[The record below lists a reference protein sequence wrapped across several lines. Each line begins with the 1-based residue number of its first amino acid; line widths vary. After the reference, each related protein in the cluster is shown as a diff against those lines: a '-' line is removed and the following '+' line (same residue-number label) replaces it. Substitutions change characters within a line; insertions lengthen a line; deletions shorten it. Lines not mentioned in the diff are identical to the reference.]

1 MPEILM
7 TWLTHL
13 PPWAQA
19 GGVLALTLALHA
31 VLGYLH
37 IRLRRLERSRF
48 HPLNV
53 AAIAVHPPLVTG
65 LWVYGLAITFWYLVP
80 NTVAWHPGIMTLA
93 NAAAALL
100 GVWLVIRVSRRLIA
114 VMDRWATQRHSR
126 FERYLAPFLVRCIA
140 ALAPVLLLFS
150 LFPLF
155 ITSTRID
162 AVLHNITSLLLIA
175 SIAAV
180 MIHGVNVTERLL
192 SERYRIDVDDNLLAR
207 KVHTQIA
214 VLRKLI
220 NFIIIL
226 LALASMLMVFDK
238 VRQLGASILAS
249 AGILG
254 VVLGFAAQKVIGNL
268 IAGIQ
273 IALTQP
279 IQLDD
284 AVVVEGE
291 WGWVEE
297 LTLTYVVVRL
307 WDWRRLVLPINY
319 FIDHPFENWTRRT
332 SDLIGSVMLYADYYL
347 PLDTLQQEAERI
359 ARASP
364 LWNGKVCK
372 VQLLEMTERNMQLRV
387 LVSATGGGN
396 TFDLRCEMREGLL
409 RFIAE
414 HYPDALPRVRLDLP
428 PQGGVS
434 AQAADNAHTG
444 AEQARNYN
452 IPERSGST
460 ASPGT

>member
-1 MPEILM
+1 MRETLM
-7 TWLTHL
+7 SWPTQL
-13 PPWAQA
+13 PGWVLA
-19 GGVLALTLALHA
+19 GGVLALTVALHA
-31 VLGYLH
+31 LLGYLH
-37 IRLRRLERSRF
+37 LRLRRLAQGRL

-53 AAIAVHPPLVTG
+53 AAIAVHPPLVAG
-65 LWVYGLAITFWYLVP
+65 VWLYGLAITLWHLIP
-80 NTVAWHPGIMTLA
+80 DGVAWHPAIMTLA
-93 NAAAALL
+93 NAAALL

-114 VMDRWATQRHSR
+114 VMDRWSGQREHR
-126 FERYLAPFLVRCIA
+126 FERYLVPFLVRCVA

-150 LFPLF
+150 LLPLF

-180 MIHGVNVTERLL
+180 MVHGVNVTERLL
-192 SERYRIDVDDNLLAR
+192 SERYRIDVADNLVAR

-214 VLRKLI
+214 VLRKLV

-332 SDLIGSVMLYADYYL
+332 SDLIGTVMLYADYYL
-347 PLDTLQQEAERI
+347 PLDTLQEEAERI
-359 ARASP
+359 AEASP

-387 LVSATGGGN
+387 LVSATGGPD
-396 TFDLRCEMREGLL
+396 TFDLRCEMREGLI
-409 RFIAE
+409 RFIAG

-428 PQGGVS
+428 PQGSAGAPAERGHPDSEEESTYGV
-434 AQAADNAHTG
+434 
-444 AEQARNYN
+444 
-452 IPERSGST
+452 PERSS
-460 ASPGT
+460 SPSSSDA